1 MSKAKTDRMLYQEEY
16 RKTNREVLMA
26 RKKTAYAKKRIAE
39 GKTVRKSKKE
49 REALEAIAQAET
61 KKIAR
66 ERVVR
71 KAPMAKKDR
80 AEYHRNYYKS
90 VVLARQPVVEKIVP
104 EEADLPDVIDNSQ
117 LYIDKIDSIYAKLE
131 TISPFGIEREELE
144 REINILE
151 YKLQNCNKQRQNG
164 FD

>member
-1 MSKAKTDRMLYQEEY
+1 MSKLETDRTLYQEEY

-26 RKKTAYAKKRIAE
+26 RKKTAYAKKRMAE

-49 REALEAIAQAET
+49 REALEAIARAET
-61 KKIAR
+61 KKVEREKVAR
-66 ERVVR
+66 
-71 KAPMAKKDR
+71 KTPMTKKDR
-80 AEYHRNYYKS
+80 AEYQRNYYKG
-90 VVLARQPVVEKIVP
+90 VILANQPVVEKIVP

-117 LYIDKIDSIYAKLE
+117 LYIEKIEAICAKLE
-131 TISPFGIEREELE
+131 TMSLFGIEREELE